1 MWQFRNSFIF
11 SVDFVIQHFL
21 NPCSMLSALTFFNR
35 VFMIVATVVVCSPC
49 GLVADDAVDIKNASR
64 GAEQFINDYLS
75 TPHGGYKEVIAWVNQ
90 RPDVFPFFKERLAK
104 VYSDALRQDPECGYG
119 ADAVMAGIEEI
130 GTKYKTVDT
139 FYRRAHIRVTLQAL
153 APAGSKHQV
162 DVVMIQ
168 DDDGIWKVHSS
179 GDIPM

>member
-1 MWQFRNSFIF
+1 MLRN
-11 SVDFVIQHFL
+11 FL
-21 NPCSMLSALTFFNR
+21 RVSPMPAASPLFNR
-35 VFMIVATVVVCSPC
+35 VFMIAISVVVCSLC
-49 GLVADDAVDIKNASR
+49 GLMADDSVDIKNASR

-75 TPHGGYKEVIAWVNQ
+75 TLHGSYQAVIAWVNK
-90 RPDVFPFFKERLAK
+90 RPDVFPFFKERLARL
-104 VYSDALRQDPECGYG
+104 YSDALRQDPECGYG
-119 ADAVMAGIEEI
+119 ADAVMGGIEEI

-139 FYRRAHIRVTLQAL
+139 FYRRAHIRVTLQAV
-153 APAGSKHQV
+153 APAGCKHRV

>member
-1 MWQFRNSFIF
+1 MT
-11 SVDFVIQHFL
+11 QHFL
-21 NPCSMLSALTFFNR
+21 NACPMLPALTFFNR
-35 VFMIVATVVVCSPC
+35 VFMIAATVVVCSLC
-49 GLVADDAVDIKNASR
+49 GLMADDAVDIKNASR

-104 VYSDALRQDPECGYG
+104 LYLDALRQDPECGYG

-130 GTKYKTVDT
+130 GTKYKAVDT
-139 FYRRAHIRVTLQAL
+139 FYRRAHIRVTLQAV

-168 DDDGIWKVHSS
+168 DDAGIWKVHSS

>member
-1 MWQFRNSFIF
+1 
-11 SVDFVIQHFL
+11 
-21 NPCSMLSALTFFNR
+21 MLAASPLFNR
-35 VFMIVATVVVCSPC
+35 VLMMAAAVVVCSLC
-49 GLVADDAVDIKNASR
+49 GLMADDSVDIKNASR

-90 RPDVFPFFKERLAK
+90 RLDVFPFFKERLSK
-104 VYSDALRQDPECGYG
+104 LYLDALKQDPECGYG

-139 FYRRAHIRVTLQAL
+139 FYRRAHIRVTLQAV
-153 APAGSKHQV
+153 APAGCKHQV
-162 DVVMIQ
+162 DVVMIK

>member
-1 MWQFRNSFIF
+1 MLRN
-11 SVDFVIQHFL
+11 FL
-21 NPCSMLSALTFFNR
+21 RVFPMPAASPLLNR
-35 VFMIVATVVVCSPC
+35 VLTTAISVVVCSLC
-49 GLVADDAVDIKNASR
+49 GLMADDAVDIKNASR

-75 TPHGGYKEVIAWVNQ
+75 TPHGGYKEVIAWLNQ
-90 RPDVFPFFKERLAK
+90 RPDVFPFFKERLGK
-104 VYSDALRQDPECGYG
+104 LYLDALRQDPECGYG
-119 ADAVMAGIEEI
+119 ADAVMGGIEEM

-139 FYRRAHIRVTLQAL
+139 FYRRAHIRVTLQAV
-153 APAGSKHQV
+153 APAGCKHQV

>member
-1 MWQFRNSFIF
+1 MPAASP
-11 SVDFVIQHFL
+11 L
-21 NPCSMLSALTFFNR
+21 FNR
-35 VFMIVATVVVCSPC
+35 VFMIVAAVVVCSLC

-75 TPHGGYKEVIAWVNQ
+75 TPHDGYKEVIAWVNQ

-104 VYSDALRQDPECGYG
+104 LYLDALKQDPECGYG
-119 ADAVMAGIEEI
+119 ADAVMGGIEEI

-139 FYRRAHIRVTLQAL
+139 FYRRAHIRVTLQAV
-153 APAGSKHQV
+153 APAGCKHRV
-162 DVVMIQ
+162 DVVMIR

>member
-1 MWQFRNSFIF
+1 MTQNFP
-11 SVDFVIQHFL
+11 
-21 NPCSMLSALTFFNR
+21 NPRSMLPALTFFNR
-35 VFMIVATVVVCSPC
+35 VFMIATTVVVCSLC
-49 GLVADDAVDIKNASR
+49 GLMADDAVDIKNASR

-75 TPHGGYKEVIAWVNQ
+75 TPHGSYKEVIAWVDKRQ
-90 RPDVFPFFKERLAK
+90 DVFPIYKERLSK
-104 VYSDALRQDPECGYG
+104 LHLDALKKDPECGYG

-139 FYRRAHIRVTLQAL
+139 FYGRVHIRVTLQAV
-153 APAGSKHQV
+153 APAGCKHHV

>member
-1 MWQFRNSFIF
+1 MTQN
-11 SVDFVIQHFL
+11 FL
-21 NPCSMLSALTFFNR
+21 NPCSMLPALTFLNR
-35 VFMIVATVVVCSPC
+35 VFMIVSTVVVCSLC
-49 GLVADDAVDIKNASR
+49 GLLADDSVDIINASR

-75 TPHGGYKEVIAWVNQ
+75 TPHGSYQAVIAWVNK

-104 VYSDALRQDPECGYG
+104 LYSDDLRQDPECGYG
-119 ADAVMAGIEEI
+119 ADAVMGGIEEI
-130 GTKYKTVDT
+130 GTKYNTVDT
-139 FYRRAHIRVTLQAL
+139 FYRRAHIRVTLQAV
-153 APAGSKHQV
+153 APAGCKHHV

>member
-1 MWQFRNSFIF
+1 MPAAS
-11 SVDFVIQHFL
+11 SL
-21 NPCSMLSALTFFNR
+21 FNR
-35 VFMIVATVVVCSPC
+35 VLMIAISVVVCSLC
-49 GLVADDAVDIKNASR
+49 GLMADDSVDIKNASR
-64 GAEQFINDYLS
+64 GAELFINDYLS

-90 RPDVFPFFKERLAK
+90 RPDVFPFFKERLARL
-104 VYSDALRQDPECGYG
+104 YLDALRQDPECGYG

-139 FYRRAHIRVTLQAL
+139 FYGRVHIRVTLQAV
-153 APAGSKHQV
+153 APAGCKHHV

>member
-1 MWQFRNSFIF
+1 MLRN
-11 SVDFVIQHFL
+11 FL
-21 NPCSMLSALTFFNR
+21 RVSPMPAASPLFNR
-35 VFMIVATVVVCSPC
+35 VFMIVAAVVVCSLC

-75 TPHGGYKEVIAWVNQ
+75 TPHDGYKEVIAWVNQ

-104 VYSDALRQDPECGYG
+104 LYLDALKQDPECGYG
-119 ADAVMAGIEEI
+119 ADAVMGGIEEI

-139 FYRRAHIRVTLQAL
+139 FYRRAHIRVTLQAV
-153 APAGSKHQV
+153 APAGCKHRV
-162 DVVMIQ
+162 DVVMIR

>member
-1 MWQFRNSFIF
+1 
-11 SVDFVIQHFL
+11 
-21 NPCSMLSALTFFNR
+21 MLAASPLFNR
-35 VFMIVATVVVCSPC
+35 VLMMAAAVVVCSLC
-49 GLVADDAVDIKNASR
+49 ELMADDSVDIKNASR

-75 TPHGGYKEVIAWVNQ
+75 NPHGGYKEVIAWVNQ

-104 VYSDALRQDPECGYG
+104 LYLAALKEDPECGYG

-139 FYRRAHIRVTLQAL
+139 FYRRAHIRVTLQAV
-153 APAGSKHQV
+153 APAGCKHHV

-168 DDDGIWKVHSS
+168 DDEGIWKVHSS

>member
-1 MWQFRNSFIF
+1 MT
-11 SVDFVIQHFL
+11 QHFL
-21 NPCSMLSALTFFNR
+21 NLPYMIPAFTFLNR
-35 VFMIVATVVVCSPC
+35 VFRIVATVAVCSLC
-49 GLVADDAVDIKNASR
+49 GLMADDALDIKNASR

-75 TPHGGYKEVIAWVNQ
+75 TPHGSYQAVIAWVNKRQ
-90 RPDVFPFFKERLAK
+90 DVFTIFKERLAK
-104 VYSDALRQDPECGYG
+104 LYLDALKEDHEVGYG
-119 ADAVMAGIEEI
+119 ADAILAGIEEL

-139 FYRRAHIRVTLQAL
+139 FYRRAHIRVTLQAV
-153 APAGSKHQV
+153 APAGCKHHV

>member
-1 MWQFRNSFIF
+1 MT
-11 SVDFVIQHFL
+11 QHFL
-21 NPCSMLSALTFFNR
+21 NASPMLPVFTFLNR
-35 VFMIVATVVVCSPC
+35 VFIIVSTVVVCSLC
-49 GLVADDAVDIKNASR
+49 GLLADDSVDIKNASR

-75 TPHGGYKEVIAWVNQ
+75 TPHGSYKAVIAWVNK
-90 RPDVFPFFKERLAK
+90 RPDVFPIFKERLAK
-104 VYSDALRQDPECGYG
+104 LYLDALKQDPECGYG

-139 FYRRAHIRVTLQAL
+139 FYRRAHIRVTLQAV
-153 APAGSKHQV
+153 APAGCKHHV

>member
-1 MWQFRNSFIF
+1 MTQN
-11 SVDFVIQHFL
+11 FL
-21 NPCSMLSALTFFNR
+21 NPCSMLPALTFFNQ

-49 GLVADDAVDIKNASR
+49 GLLADDAVDIKNASR

-104 VYSDALRQDPECGYG
+104 LYSDALRQDPECGYG
-119 ADAVMAGIEEI
+119 ADAVMGGIEEI
-130 GTKYKTVDT
+130 GSKYKTVDT
-139 FYRRAHIRVTLQAL
+139 FYGRVHIRVTLQAV
-153 APAGSKHQV
+153 APAGCKHQV

>member
-1 MWQFRNSFIF
+1 MT
-11 SVDFVIQHFL
+11 QHFL
-21 NPCSMLSALTFFNR
+21 NASPMLPVFTFLNR
-35 VFMIVATVVVCSPC
+35 VFMIVATVVVCSLC
-49 GLVADDAVDIKNASR
+49 GLPADDSIDIKNASR

-75 TPHGGYKEVIAWVNQ
+75 TPHGSYQAVIAWVNK
-90 RPDVFPFFKERLAK
+90 RPDVFPIFKERLAK
-104 VYSDALRQDPECGYG
+104 LYLVALEQDPECGYG

-139 FYRRAHIRVTLQAL
+139 FYRRAHIRVTLQAV
-153 APAGSKHQV
+153 APAGCKHHV